1 MKKIKEELPVI
12 IEEHKE
18 TNISNLE
25 DIKKLINTGKNLLEI
40 KGGNDSQFNSDSFFK
55 EVITQLL
62 SGDNISLKTE
72 YINQNEN
79 FAGSKLEFLAKFGN
93 MPYLTDF
100 IKIFET
106 KRVSLGRK
114 SRIELIKAFEKRD
127 EEVNIQNRMQ
137 NLKQAFGM

>member
-1 MKKIKEELPVI
+1 MKKIKEELPII
-12 IEEHKE
+12 IEEYKE